1 MTNIILLGPPGCGKG
16 TQSKILVDER
26 GFLQISTGDLL
37 RKTANTKTSFGNEIN
52 EIMKKGDLVP
62 DNVVIKM
69 ILDEITNN
77 NGKNFIFDG
86 FPRNLNQAE
95 KLDEALSKKK
105 NISIDYVFLLDV
117 KLDILEQRIEKRI
130 KEAGHENVRSDDN
143 INTLT
148 KRLETYKHMTKPLV
162 KYYIN
167 QNKLTKLDG
176 MDSIELISK
185 KINEYITD

>member
-16 TQSKILVDER
+16 TQSKILVDKK

-52 EIMKKGDLVP
+52 EIMKKGDLVS
-62 DNVVIKM
+62 DNIVIKM

-77 NGKNFIFDG
+77 HGKNFIFDG
-86 FPRNLNQAE
+86 YPRNLNQAE
-95 KLDEALSKKK
+95 QLDEAFSKT
-105 NISIDYVFLLDV
+105 NFTIDYVFLLDV

-130 KEAGHENVRSDDN
+130 EEAGYENVRPDDN
-143 INTLT
+143 IDTLT
-148 KRLETYKHMTKPLV
+148 KRLETYKNMTMPLV
-162 KYYIN
+162 KYYID

-176 MDSIELISK
+176 MDSIESISK
-185 KINEYITD
+185 KINSIITN

>member
-16 TQSKILVDER
+16 TQSKILVDKK

-52 EIMKKGDLVP
+52 EIMKKGDLVS
-62 DNVVIKM
+62 DNIVIKM

-77 NGKNFIFDG
+77 HGKNFIFDG
-86 FPRNLNQAE
+86 YPRNLNQAE
-95 KLDEALSKKK
+95 QLDEAFSKT
-105 NISIDYVFLLDV
+105 NFTIDYVFLLDV
-117 KLDILEQRIEKRI
+117 KLDILEQRIEMRI
-130 KEAGHENVRSDDN
+130 EEAGYENVRPDDN

-148 KRLETYKHMTKPLV
+148 KRLETYKNMTMPLV
-162 KYYIN
+162 KYYID

-176 MDSIELISK
+176 MDSIESISK
-185 KINEYITD
+185 KINSIITN

>member
-16 TQSKILVDER
+16 TQSKILVEEK

-37 RKTANTKTSFGNEIN
+37 RRTADTKTSFGNEIN
-52 EIMKKGDLVP
+52 NIMKKGDLVP

-77 NGKNFIFDG
+77 YGKNFIFDG

-95 KLDEALSKKK
+95 KLDEAFLEKKIK
-105 NISIDYVFLLDV
+105 IDFVVLLDV

-130 KEAGHENVRSDDN
+130 KEAGHENVRQDDN

-148 KRLETYKHMTKPLV
+148 KRVETYKSVTMPLV
-162 KYYIN
+162 QYYTN
-167 QNKLTKLDG
+167 QNKLTKINW
-176 MDSIELISK
+176 MDSIESISK
-185 KINEYITD
+185 KINTIITN

>member
-16 TQSKILVDER
+16 TQSKILVEEK

-37 RKTANTKTSFGNEIN
+37 RRTADTKTSFGNEIN
-52 EIMKKGDLVP
+52 NIMKKGDLVP

-77 NGKNFIFDG
+77 YGKNFIFDG

-95 KLDEALSKKK
+95 KLDEAFLEKKIK
-105 NISIDYVFLLDV
+105 IDFVVLLDV

-130 KEAGHENVRSDDN
+130 KEAGHENVRQDDN

-148 KRLETYKHMTKPLV
+148 KRVETYKSVTMPLV
-162 KYYIN
+162 QYYTN
-167 QNKLTKLDG
+167 QNKLTKING
-176 MDSIELISK
+176 MDSIESISK
-185 KINEYITD
+185 KINTIITN

>member
-16 TQSKILVDER
+16 TQSKILVDKK

-62 DNVVIKM
+62 DNIVIKM

-77 NGKNFIFDG
+77 HGKNFIFDG
-86 FPRNLNQAE
+86 YPRNLNQAE
-95 KLDEALSKKK
+95 QLDEAFSKT
-105 NISIDYVFLLDV
+105 NFTIDYVFLLDV

-130 KEAGHENVRSDDN
+130 EEAGYENVRPDDN
-143 INTLT
+143 IDTLT
-148 KRLETYKHMTKPLV
+148 KRLETYKNMTMPLV
-162 KYYIN
+162 KYYID

-176 MDSIELISK
+176 MDSIESISK
-185 KINEYITD
+185 KINSIITN

>member
-16 TQSKILVDER
+16 TQSKILVEEK

-37 RKTANTKTSFGNEIN
+37 RRTADTKTSFGNEIN
-52 EIMKKGDLVP
+52 NIMKKGDLVP

-77 NGKNFIFDG
+77 YGKNFIFDG

-95 KLDEALSKKK
+95 KLDEAFLEKKIK
-105 NISIDYVFLLDV
+105 IDFVVLLDV

-130 KEAGHENVRSDDN
+130 KEAGNENVRQDDN

-148 KRLETYKHMTKPLV
+148 KRVETYKSVTMPLV
-162 KYYIN
+162 QYYTN
-167 QNKLTKLDG
+167 QNKLTKING
-176 MDSIELISK
+176 MDSIESISK
-185 KINEYITD
+185 KINTIITN